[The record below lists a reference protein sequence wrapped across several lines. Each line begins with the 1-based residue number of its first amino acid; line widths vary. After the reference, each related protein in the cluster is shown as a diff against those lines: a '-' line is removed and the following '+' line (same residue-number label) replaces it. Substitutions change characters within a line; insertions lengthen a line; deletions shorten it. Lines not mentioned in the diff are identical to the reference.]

1 MTTNTQQFIRVKNG
15 EYGKT
20 VLTGEVFPMVGNLA
34 RNPKGQLYVTV
45 DGSQVRV
52 PGIEPRKCRIKVR
65 SPEDVQIVSKEEFDA
80 QAPQQPQQTKTEK
93 TKTPE
98 ERLEA
103 IQQRFDILDDMANAC
118 AEGTVRAL
126 ILSGPPGV
134 GKSYGVVQQLEK
146 ANLFNTLQN
155 TKRWEVVKG
164 ATSGI
169 GLYKK
174 LYQYSAKGSVIV
186 FDDCDTVLFDDLSL
200 NILKAAL
207 DSGKKRIIQWNTE
220 SRVLDR
226 EGIPD
231 KFEFEGAVIFI
242 TNVKFDSV
250 KSKKLKDHLEALMS
264 RCHYID
270 LTIDSAEDKLLRI
283 KQVIELGM
291 LNEYKF
297 EDVKKIEDMIVS
309 YMADNLKRMNELSL
323 RMAIKLAE
331 LIKMRPDSWKTVAD
345 VTCLK
350 RGL

>member
-1 MTTNTQQFIRVKNG
+1 MQQYIKIKQG
-15 EYGKT
+15 EYGRHRI
-20 VLTGEVFPMVGNLA
+20 VDEMFPQIGSIG

-45 DGSQVRV
+45 DGSRVNV
-52 PGIEPRKCRIKVR
+52 PGIEPRNCRIKLG
-65 SPEDVQIVSKEEFDA
+65 SPQDIQVISKEDFEA
-80 QAPQQPQQTKTEK
+80 NTPTSVPGAPRKEPKKTE
-93 TKTPE
+93 E
-98 ERLEA
+98 ERLAE
-103 IQQRFDILDDMANAC
+103 IQQRFDILDEMALAC
-118 AEGTVRAL
+118 VEGTVRAL

-134 GKSYGVVQQLEK
+134 GKSYGVVSQLEK
-146 ANLFNTLQN
+146 QNLFETMQN
-155 TKRWEVVKG
+155 NKKWEVVKG
-164 ATSGI
+164 ATSGL

-174 LYQYSAKGSVIV
+174 LYQYSGKGSVLV

-242 TNVKFDSV
+242 TNVKFDMV
-250 KSKKLKDHLEALMS
+250 KSKKLASHLEALMS

-270 LTIDSAEDKLLRI
+270 LTIDSTEDKMLRI
-283 KQVIELGM
+283 KQVVRLGM
-291 LNEYKF
+291 LNGYNF
-297 EDVKKIEDMIVS
+297 PDVKAVEEMIID
-309 YMADNLKRMNELSL
+309 YMTTNQKKMQELSL

-331 LIKMRPDSWKTVAD
+331 LIKIKPDDWQSTAN

-350 RGL
+350 RGA

>member
-1 MTTNTQQFIRVKNG
+1 MKNTQQYIKVRKG
-15 EYGKT
+15 EYGRHAISD
-20 VLTGEVFPMVGNLA
+20 EVFPLIGNLS

-45 DGSQVRV
+45 DGTKVKV
-52 PGIEPRKCRIKVR
+52 PGIEPRNCRIKLDT
-65 SPEDVQIVSKEEFDA
+65 PEDIQIISKKDFESVAGDSVVQTAEK
-80 QAPQQPQQTKTEK
+80 PKKTE
-93 TKTPE
+93 E
-98 ERLEA
+98 ERLA
-103 IQQRFDILDDMANAC
+103 DIQQRFDILDDTANAC

-126 ILSGPPGV
+126 ILAGPPGV
-134 GKSYGVVQQLEK
+134 GKSYGVVHQLEK
-146 ANLFNTLQN
+146 ANLFNTIQN
-155 TKRWEVVKG
+155 TKKWEVVKG

-250 KSKKLKDHLEALMS
+250 KSKKLRDHLEALMS

-270 LTIDSAEDKLLRI
+270 LTIDTEREKMLRI
-283 KQVIELGM
+283 KQITEDGM
-291 LNEYKF
+291 LNEYGFHESKV
-297 EDVKKIEDMIVS
+297 DDIVDYVDINKKK
-309 YMADNLKRMNELSL
+309 LRELSL
-323 RMAIKLAE
+323 RTVLKIADLAKAFPDKWEAMAE
-331 LIKMRPDSWKTVAD
+331 NTVMRRA
-345 VTCLK
+345 
-350 RGL
+350 